1 MGTKIFHIIEA
12 RDPETRHVEDRRV
25 YTTEEQY
32 LIRGMKQVEKF
43 NKVYDVKVTKY
54 ICEESVEVLD
64 LKVDELQPKE
74 VDVVKLDES
83 DIKRL
88 VKKILLE
95 QAPPEAEVDE
105 QEGPHENYYD
115 VGLALRRIVIDPDN
129 GNWIDTDYIDEES
142 IMTAW
147 DLKDAEKMYQRKLFE
162 LKFFDTKGKVN
173 NKI

>member
-88 VKKILLE
+88 VKRVLSE
-95 QAPPEAEVDE
+95 QEEGEEYSPP
-105 QEGPHENYYD
+105 EGPHENYYD
-115 VGLALRRIVIDPDN
+115 VGLALRRIVVNKDT
-129 GNWIDTDYIDEES
+129 GEWVDTDYLEEES